1 MHRTCRAILASLAI
15 VVTTNAPALSQ
26 NWPDRTIRMIV
37 PYTGGGYT
45 DVTAR
50 TVSAKLSSALGQTIV
65 VENRPGANSVIGADA
80 VAKAA
85 PDGYTFGTV
94 IAGHAVNAT
103 LNPKLPFDVVKD
115 FSYVSLVNVAPL
127 MLVARK
133 DLPINNVQ
141 ELIAYAKANPG
152 KLSFA
157 SSGIGAAAHLTMEL
171 LKARVGIDVLHVPY
185 RGTQPALTDLLGGRV
200 DIMFDTVSAFAEHV
214 TAGTVKALAVTAKS
228 RVLASPNVPTMGE
241 QGVPDFVAGT
251 WAGII
256 APANTPKPIVDRMAA
271 ETKKALSDP
280 ALKADFEK
288 LGYEVVGSSPEE
300 FTGFLKDEVV
310 RWGGVVKSANIKM
323 E

>member
-1 MHRTCRAILASLAI
+1 MRGICRAILASLAI
-15 VVTTNAPALSQ
+15 AVVTSAPALSQ
-26 NWPDRTIRMIV
+26 DWPARNIRMIV
-37 PYTGGGYT
+37 PYSGGGYT

-50 TVSAKLSSALGQTIV
+50 AVSAKLSAALGQTIV

-80 VAKAA
+80 VAKAP

-115 FSYVSLVNVAPL
+115 FSYVSLVSVAPL

-171 LKARVGIDVLHVPY
+171 LKARTGIDVQHIPY

-200 DIMFDTVSAFAEHV
+200 DIMFDTVSAFSEHV
-214 TAGTVKALAVTAKS
+214 AAGTVKALAVTAKS
-228 RVLASPNVPTMGE
+228 RVPASPNVPTMGE
-241 QGVPDFVAGT
+241 QGVPDFVSGT

-256 APANTPKPIVDRMAA
+256 APANTPKPIVDRIAA
-271 ETKKALSDP
+271 ETKKAVNDP
-280 ALKADFEK
+280 VLKADFEK
-288 LGYEVVGSSPEE
+288 LGYEAVGSTPEE
-300 FTGFLKDEVV
+300 FTAFLKDEVA
-310 RWGGVVKSANIKM
+310 RWGNVVKSANIKM

>member
-1 MHRTCRAILASLAI
+1 MHRTCRAILAALA
-15 VVTTNAPALSQ
+15 VAVLTDGPAVSQ
-26 NWPDRTIRMIV
+26 TWPDRTIRMIV

-50 TVSAKLSSALGQTIV
+50 AVSAKLSNALGQTIV

-80 VAKAA
+80 VAKAS

-157 SSGIGAAAHLTMEL
+157 SGGNGSSAHMNSEYLKVLTGIEAT
-171 LKARVGIDVLHVPY
+171 HVPY
-185 RGTQPALTDLLGGRV
+185 RCLLY
-200 DIMFDTVSAFAEHV
+200 T
-214 TAGTVKALAVTAKS
+214 S
-228 RVLASPNVPTMGE
+228 RCV
-241 QGVPDFVAGT
+241 
-251 WAGII
+251 
-256 APANTPKPIVDRMAA
+256 
-271 ETKKALSDP
+271 
-280 ALKADFEK
+280 
-288 LGYEVVGSSPEE
+288 
-300 FTGFLKDEVV
+300 
-310 RWGGVVKSANIKM
+310 
-323 E
+323 

>member
-1 MHRTCRAILASLAI
+1 M
-15 VVTTNAPALSQ
+15 
-26 NWPDRTIRMIV
+26 
-37 PYTGGGYT
+37 PYSGGGYT
-45 DVTAR
+45 DITAR
-50 TVSAKLSSALGQTIV
+50 AISAKLSAALGQTIV

-115 FSYVSLVNVAPL
+115 FTYVSLVNVAPL

-133 DLPINNVQ
+133 DLPINNIQ

-171 LKARVGIDVLHVPY
+171 LKARVGIDLQHIPY

-200 DIMFDTVSAFAEHV
+200 DVMFDTVSAFAEHV
-214 TAGTVKALAVTAKS
+214 AAGTVKPLAVTAKA
-228 RVLASPNVPTMGE
+228 RVPVSPNVPTMGE
-241 QGVPDFVAGT
+241 QGVPDFVTGT

-256 APANTPKPIVDRMAA
+256 APANMPKPIVDRIAA
-271 ETKKALSDP
+271 ETKKAVNDP
-280 ALKADFEK
+280 TLKADFER

-300 FTGFLKDEVV
+300 FTIFLKDEVA
-310 RWGGVVKSANIKM
+310 RWGSVVKSANIKM